1 MIQKSVILNFPRTL
15 VDKPVI
21 SSVIR
26 NYDVEVNILQAYITP
41 DEEGQMFTLFKG
53 QAPAVNRALDYL
65 RENDVRTIL
74 PVKNLVWDDDRCVHC
89 GACVGQCLS
98 SAFTQDP
105 VSHMTVH
112 EAERCVAC
120 ELCIPACGYGA
131 IESIGDHLRKTGEL

>member
-1 MIQKSVILNFPRTL
+1 MIQKSVILNFPRAL

-26 NYDVEVNILQAYITP
+26 NYDVEVNILQAFITP

-53 QAPAVNRALDYL
+53 QARAVDRALDYL

-74 PVKNLVWDDDRCVHC
+74 PVKNLVWDEARCVHC

-98 SAFTQDP
+98 SAFTQDS
-105 VSHMTVH
+105 VTRLTLH
-112 EAERCVAC
+112 EAEKCVAC